1 MTHGGMILG
10 ILEEDSAVKKVQE
23 KTNPFEVYVGA
34 IKIFFY
40 VAALA
45 IIIYIILANI
55 LLPDERDTVPTKCR
69 VFEAQWEQVLENG
82 EKVPVQVPGKVEA
95 EWGEVVTIATT
106 LPEEIQ
112 NGEYLCFHSIWQDVE
127 IYIDG
132 NLRQSYTTK
141 ESRPFGK
148 NSTTRFIF
156 AALNEEDEGKEL
168 TYCFS
173 SYSKYAGDMQSCY
186 IGDRASIWTYLINRS
201 GARTAVAL
209 LLILLSLF
217 CIVVCLIMRLVYKRD
232 FVLKYLAWALF
243 FCAVWM
249 LSETDFRQIIVP
261 NVSSFVN
268 IAYWSLML
276 IPFPLMIYMNEIQE
290 KRYKKMYACIMTYSV
305 ITLIVTTILQISDL
319 VQFVQLLSW
328 IHLGLIAAMIG
339 LIVTIAIDI
348 FKKRISEYLLVG
360 IGISGLLLAAVLEMI
375 IYYAGAGMSLG
386 AILGVGLLFLL
397 ITAVMKMGEDLAKSE
412 KKKQQA
418 IAGREAQAKFLASMS
433 HEIRTPI
440 NIIVGM
446 NEMILRENENPAVK
460 DYAHNIQNASNMLL
474 GLINDVLDFS
484 KIESGQLELVEKSY
498 RLASLIQD
506 GILILNTRVGEKS
519 ISTQIDVDSG
529 LPSGLWG
536 DELRIRQVLTN
547 LLSNAVKYTEKGSIT
562 LKAFYEPIDESHI
575 KLCFSVTDTGVG
587 IKGEDMP
594 KLFDSFKRLDLE
606 KNQNIQGTGLGL
618 NIAKQLVEQMNGK
631 IAVESEYGKG
641 STFSIFIPQ
650 KVMDSQPIGNLAD
663 SVQRERKKQEK
674 PKELFTAPDA
684 HVLVV
689 DDNPVN
695 LSLVKGLLKRTQIR
709 VDLAKSG
716 KQSLA
721 FTRKKKYDIIFMD
734 HMMPEM
740 DGVETLHILREEEG
754 NPNKDGIVIALTA
767 NAIAGC
773 RERYLGYGFNDY
785 FAKPIQADKLEEM
798 LMEYLPSELVRRS
811 FV

>member
-1 MTHGGMILG
+1 MKEVQKKTTPF
-10 ILEEDSAVKKVQE
+10 EAYFSAV
-23 KTNPFEVYVGA
+23 
-34 IKIFFY
+34 KIFFY

-45 IIIYIILANI
+45 ILIYIILANI
-55 LLPDERDTVPTKCR
+55 LLPDEREDFPTKCR
-69 VFEAQWEQVLENG
+69 EFEAQWEQVLENG
-82 EKVPVQVPGKVEA
+82 ERVPAQVPGKVDA
-95 EWGEVVTIATT
+95 EWGEVVTLATK

-112 NGEYLCFHSIWQDVE
+112 NGEYLCFRPTWQDVE

-141 ESRPFGK
+141 ESRFFGK
-148 NSTTRFIF
+148 NSTTRFLF
-156 AALNEEDEGKEL
+156 LALQEEDEGKEL

-173 SYSKYAGDMQSCY
+173 SYSKYAGDMRNCY
-186 IGDRASIWTYLINRS
+186 IGDRADIWTYLVQRS
-201 GARTAVAL
+201 GIRTAVAL

-217 CIVVCLIMRLVYKRD
+217 CIVVCFILRLVYKRD
-232 FVLKYLAWALF
+232 FVLKYLAWTLF
-243 FCAVWM
+243 FSATWM
-249 LSETDFRQIIVP
+249 LSESDFRQIFVP
-261 NVSSFVN
+261 NISSLAN

-290 KRYKKMYACIMTYSV
+290 KRYKKMYACLMAYSAA
-305 ITLIVTTILQISDL
+305 TLIVTTGLQIWNL
-319 VQFVQLLSW
+319 VQFVQLVSF
-328 IHLGLIAAMIG
+328 IHLGLIGAIIG
-339 LIVTIAIDI
+339 LLVTMTIDI
-348 FKKRISEYLLVG
+348 FKKKISDYLFVAVG
-360 IGISGLLLAAVLEMI
+360 IFGLILTTILEMI
-375 IYYAGAGMSLG
+375 LYYAGVNMSLG

-397 ITAVMKMGEDLAKSE
+397 ITAVMKMGEDLARSE

-484 KIESGQLELVEKSY
+484 KIESGQLELVEESY

-506 GILILNTRVGEKS
+506 GILILNTRVGEKP
-519 ISTQIDVDSG
+519 ISTQIDIDSG

-547 LLSNAVKYTEKGSIT
+547 LLSNAVKYTERGSIT
-562 LKAFYEPIDESHI
+562 LKAFYEPIDENNI
-575 KLCFSVTDTGVG
+575 KLCFSVIDTGIG
-587 IKGEDMP
+587 IKEEDMP
-594 KLFDSFKRLDLE
+594 KLFNSFKRLDLE
-606 KNQNIQGTGLGL
+606 KNRNIQGTGLGL
-618 NIAKQLVEQMNGK
+618 NIAKRLVEQMNGE
-631 IAVESEYGKG
+631 ITVESEYGKG
-641 STFSIFIPQ
+641 SVFSIVIPQ
-650 KVMDSQPIGNLAD
+650 KVMDSQPIGNLED
-663 SVQRERKKQEK
+663 SVQKERKKQEE

-695 LSLVKGLLKRTQIR
+695 LSLVKGLLKRTQIK

-721 FTRKKKYDIIFMD
+721 FTRKKKYDVIFMD

-740 DGVETLHILREEEG
+740 DGVETLHILREEEE

-773 RERYLGYGFNDY
+773 REMYLGYGFNDY
-785 FAKPIQADKLEEM
+785 FSKPIQADKLEEI
-798 LMEYLPSELVRRS
+798 LMEYLPPELVRRS
-811 FV
+811 